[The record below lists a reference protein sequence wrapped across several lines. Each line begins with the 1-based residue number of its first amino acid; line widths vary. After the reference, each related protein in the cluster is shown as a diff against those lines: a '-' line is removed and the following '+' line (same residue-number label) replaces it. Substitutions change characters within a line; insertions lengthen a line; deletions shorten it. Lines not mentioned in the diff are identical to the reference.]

1 MFSEQHMRANADLL
15 IKMINETNKSRLGKV
30 WFAGESIDNQW
41 KMKLKMLSLAYPTR
55 WTDVPIAR

>member
-1 MFSEQHMRANADLL
+1 
-15 IKMINETNKSRLGKV
+15 MINETNKSRLGKV